1 MSAIYWVTHGHL
13 EALFVKQIFFLGQLS
28 VWFECIDVSL
38 SSFNPPCLMQ
48 VLEIRPTIKWD
59 KGKALEFLLESLGE
73 LFCIGLFV

>member
-1 MSAIYWVTHGHL
+1 MCAIYWVTHGQI
-13 EALFVKQIFFLGQLS
+13 ETPFVKQFFWGQLS